1 MNYAEFAMMLNVS
14 IYSNFF
20 LLIILVVVFLFMKS
34 EGRFFL
40 TRSFSGKGI
49 DLLIEEPESRAIT
62 LKALKFDG
70 EYFWSGKERLYF
82 NFDPLLNPGDK
93 DTNAYNELLKQ
104 ACHWKGSKRP
114 VVMASEMVSF
124 ISNPHL
130 LATLE
135 QSKDNDGYNKVKTV
149 IENLKKTLG
158 ENVVRIR
165 FLQAFTP
172 QVLREFLNS
181 GSTPSKNVKLHERG
195 RLAGKLE
202 MTRQRDFST
211 IKKIAIPLGILLLI
225 LLLWSQGVFDN
236 LLNTFR

>member
-1 MNYAEFAMMLNVS
+1 MNIGTIFQIS
-14 IYSNFF
+14 IYLNF
-20 LLIILVVVFLFMKS
+20 LLFVILVITFLFMKK
-34 EGRFFL
+34 EGRYFL
-40 TRSFSGKGI
+40 TRSFSGKGM

-70 EYFWSGKERLYF
+70 EYFWSGKDRLYF

-93 DTNAYNELLKQ
+93 ETNAYNELLKQ
-104 ACHWKGSKRP
+104 ACHWEGSKRP

-135 QSKDNDGYNKVKTV
+135 QSKDNEGYKKVKTV
-149 IENLKKTLG
+149 IEDLVKTLG
-158 ENVVRIR
+158 NDVVKVR

-202 MTRQRDFST
+202 MTRQRDYSA